1 MNVHDDARG
10 DPQRGWLS
18 LAGFPLSVA
27 ALCLTLLLPKLV
39 LTRFASERM
48 FTPYDVWET
57 TLALQQDLLVAA
69 LAGAGLLAL
78 GQGATRLRW
87 IGVGLGLGSVLFL
100 LLVDLRARE
109 LWLKPLDLGMLG
121 YLWSNFGDLRSGATL
136 FFNHNA
142 GLGMTFRRMLV
153 VFGGLYGGLWGLSYA
168 ALFLGPRAAAPAAGG
183 SRRRVGRRVAGGV
196 LAALFVTSACVSRQ
210 RYRIDENILVRPAVN
225 LVRDLAQG
233 AGGQR
238 ELAAAHDQR
247 ARPLSEALTSPRVL
261 VPEAPPFRNALI
273 VILESARWASVDLE
287 GVGPTL
293 TPTLR
298 RLAGEGLRAK
308 CYVALPHSSKA
319 YYAILSG
326 RHPFP
331 GIDMRESLS
340 EHEPSLMW
348 AARQQ
353 LQADVSV
360 YTSAYLAFENTHG
373 LLAALGV
380 ERRVESGPA
389 QGEEASSFGRS
400 DAPLYAMVPPALA
413 SGRRPFVSCVINLG
427 AHYPYGYPGKPP
439 TDGEGLQAYERVL
452 AHADAQLGD
461 FVAELSAAGVL
472 DAETLLVLV
481 GDHGESFGEHGSFV
495 HNNSLYEEE
504 VTVPLIFWSA
514 DGRLRHDAPLVAQ
527 QIDVAPT
534 VADLLGLEDGAW
546 RVQGRS
552 LLREGGAPIYL
563 TTFFEGVGQALIE
576 GSTKYLYEPDS
587 GRLVEF
593 DLAAD
598 PAEERPTEVEGATR
612 AAVVRRLQAFRAYQ
626 RAAFPD

>member
-1 MNVHDDARG
+1 
-10 DPQRGWLS
+10 
-18 LAGFPLSVA
+18 
-27 ALCLTLLLPKLV
+27 
-39 LTRFASERM
+39 
-48 FTPYDVWET
+48 
-57 TLALQQDLLVAA
+57 
-69 LAGAGLLAL
+69 
-78 GQGATRLRW
+78 
-87 IGVGLGLGSVLFL
+87 
-100 LLVDLRARE
+100 
-109 LWLKPLDLGMLG
+109 
-121 YLWSNFGDLRSGATL
+121 
-136 FFNHNA
+136 
-142 GLGMTFRRMLV
+142 
-153 VFGGLYGGLWGLSYA
+153 
-168 ALFLGPRAAAPAAGG
+168 
-183 SRRRVGRRVAGGV
+183 
-196 LAALFVTSACVSRQ
+196 
-210 RYRIDENILVRPAVN
+210 
-225 LVRDLAQG
+225 
-233 AGGQR
+233 
-238 ELAAAHDQR
+238 
-247 ARPLSEALTSPRVL
+247 
-261 VPEAPPFRNALI
+261 
-273 VILESARWASVDLE
+273 
-287 GVGPTL
+287 
-293 TPTLR
+293 
-298 RLAGEGLRAK
+298 
-308 CYVALPHSSKA
+308 
-319 YYAILSG
+319 
-326 RHPFP
+326 
-331 GIDMRESLS
+331 
-340 EHEPSLMW
+340 
-348 AARQQ
+348 
-353 LQADVSV
+353 
-360 YTSAYLAFENTHG
+360 
-373 LLAALGV
+373 
-380 ERRVESGPA
+380 
-389 QGEEASSFGRS
+389 
-400 DAPLYAMVPPALA
+400 MVPPALA